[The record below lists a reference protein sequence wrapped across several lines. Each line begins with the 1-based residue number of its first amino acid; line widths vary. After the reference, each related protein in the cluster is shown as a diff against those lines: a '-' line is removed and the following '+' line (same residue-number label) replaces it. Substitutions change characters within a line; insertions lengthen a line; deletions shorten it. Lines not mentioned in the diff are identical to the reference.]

1 MILIQLVIAEKP
13 SVARAIAQVL
23 GASEKRDGY
32 LEGSGW
38 LVSWCIGHLVELAP
52 TDAYDPKYS
61 KWNYADLPIVPSEWQ
76 YRVLPDTKKQFDI
89 LDGLMKDSR
98 VESIVCATYAGR
110 EGELIFRLVYHLCGC
125 TKPVKRLWI
134 SSMEE
139 TAIRKGFDHLLDS
152 ANYDNLYAAALCR
165 AKADWLVGIN
175 ATRLFSTLYKGSTLN
190 VGRVQTPTLAL
201 LMEREAAITS
211 FKKEKFYTVELKLEG
226 LTAASGRIKS
236 KTEAEKLRRACLGTS
251 VTVTGVEQT
260 ERTER
265 PPKLY
270 DLTTLQREANRLFG
284 YTAQETLDYLQSLY
298 EKRLTTYP
306 RTDSRYL
313 TEATA
318 DGLPTLCQTV
328 AGALPCMEGLTFPV
342 NAAQVSDSSKVSDHH
357 AVIPT
362 AEIAGA
368 DLAALPTGE
377 RNVLYMI
384 AVRLLCAVGE
394 PHTYAETAVTLECGG
409 GSFAAGGRTET
420 AMGWKKTERAYLASL
435 KKAPKEVSS
444 ALPELAEGQT
454 LAGGDALLKS
464 GTTTPPPRFTE
475 DTLLAAMEHA
485 SAEDFAKLEDVKM
498 GSPTQAQQSGLRGEK
513 EGQRNGA
520 DARHQTGAAEWS
532 LPRRGLGTPATRAA
546 TIEKLVR
553 SGYVERNGRQLIPTE
568 KGLALCWTMPDQ
580 LKSAKLTAEWEE
592 RLGAV
597 ERGELAPEDFMAGI
611 VDMLTNLVKSYANV
625 AVASSALSR
634 SGRTVVGKCP
644 RCGKNVV
651 EGKKSFFCEGYYDT
665 PPCGF
670 ALWKNNRFF
679 TSKRKELT
687 RKIAAALLN
696 NGRAAVSGL
705 FSERKGVFYDATVVM
720 VDNGGKYVHFELE
733 FNDRRKG
740 S

>member
-1 MILIQLVIAEKP
+1 MPIQLVIAEKP

-76 YRVLPDTKKQFDI
+76 YRVLPDTRKQFDI

-98 VESIVCATYAGR
+98 VESIVCATDAGR

-175 ATRLFSTLYKGSTLN
+175 GTRLFSTLYKGSTLN

-211 FKKEKFYTVELKLEG
+211 FKKEKFYTVELKLDG
-226 LTAASGRIKS
+226 LTAVSGRIKS
-236 KTEAEKLRRACLGTS
+236 KTEAEKLRRTCLGTS

-313 TEATA
+313 TEDMA
-318 DGLPTLCQTV
+318 DGLPALCQTV
-328 AGALPCMEGLTFPV
+328 AGALPCMEGLAFPV
-342 NAAQVSDSSKVSDHH
+342 NAAQVSDSSKVTDHH

-362 AEIAGA
+362 SEIAGA

-394 PHTYAETAVTLECGG
+394 PHIYAETAVTLECGG
-409 GSFAAGGRTET
+409 GSFTAGGRTET
-420 AMGWKKTERAYLASL
+420 AMGWKETERAYLATL
-435 KKAPKEVSS
+435 KKAPKEAPST
-444 ALPELAEGQT
+444 LPELAEGQT

-475 DTLLAAMEHA
+475 DTLLSAMDHA
-485 SAEDFAKLEDVKM
+485 SAEDFAALESV
-498 GSPTQAQQSGLRGEK
+498 E
-513 EGQRNGA
+513 
-520 DARHQTGAAEWS
+520 
-532 LPRRGLGTPATRAA
+532 RRGLGTPATRAGV
-546 TIEKLVR
+546 IEKLVR
-553 SGYVERNGRQLIPTE
+553 SGYVERDNRQLIPTE
-568 KGLALCWTMPDQ
+568 KGMALAWTMPDQ

-597 ERGELAPEDFMAGI
+597 ERGELTPEDFMAGI

-679 TSKRKELT
+679 ANKRKELT
-687 RKIAAALLN
+687 QKIAAALLK

-705 FSERKGVFYDATVVM
+705 FSEKKGVFYDATVVM
-720 VDNGGKYVHFELE
+720 VDDGGKYVRFELE
-733 FNDRRKG
+733 FNNRKKG

>member
-32 LEGSGW
+32 LEGRGSPVATSKCQGHLEAPTEPTGETGW

-98 VESIVCATYAGR
+98 VESIVCATDAGR

-139 TAIRKGFDHLLDS
+139 PAIRKGFDHLLDS

-175 ATRLFSTLYKGSTLN
+175 GTRLFSTLYKGSTLN
-190 VGRVQTPTLAL
+190 VGRVQTPTLTL

-211 FKKEKFYTVELKLEG
+211 FKKEKFYTVELKLDG
-226 LTAASGRIKS
+226 LTAVSGRIKS

-251 VTVTGVEQT
+251 VTVVGVKQT

-313 TEATA
+313 TEDMA
-318 DGLPTLCQTV
+318 DGLPALCQTV
-328 AGALPCMEGLTFPV
+328 AGALSCMEGLSFPV
-342 NAAQVSDSSKVSDHH
+342 NAVQVSDSSKVTDHH

-409 GSFAAGGRTET
+409 GSFTAGGRTET
-420 AMGWKKTERAYLASL
+420 AMGWKEAERAYLVTL
-435 KKAPKEVSS
+435 KKIPKEVPST
-444 ALPELAEGQT
+444 LPELAEGQT

-464 GTTTPPPRFTE
+464 GTTAPPPRFTE

-485 SAEDFAKLEDVKM
+485 SAEDFAKLEDVE
-498 GSPTQAQQSGLRGEK
+498 RV
-513 EGQRNGA
+513 
-520 DARHQTGAAEWS
+520 
-532 LPRRGLGTPATRAA
+532 GLGTPATRAA

-553 SGYVERNGRQLIPTE
+553 SGYVERDGRQLIPTE

-611 VDMLTNLVKSYANV
+611 VDMLTKLVKSYANV

-679 TSKRKELT
+679 ASKRKELT
-687 RKIAAALLN
+687 RKIAAALLKS
-696 NGRAAVSGL
+696 GRAAVSGL
-705 FSERKGVFYDATVVM
+705 FSEKKGVFYDATVVM
-720 VDNGGKYVHFELE
+720 VDDGGKYVHFELE

>member
-1 MILIQLVIAEKP
+1 M
-13 SVARAIAQVL
+13 L

-32 LEGSGW
+32 MEGNGW

-98 VESIVCATYAGR
+98 VESIVCATDAGR

-139 TAIRKGFDHLLDS
+139 TAICKGFDHLLDS

-175 ATRLFSTLYKGSTLN
+175 GTRLFSTLYKGSTLN
-190 VGRVQTPTLAL
+190 VGRVQTPTLTL

-211 FKKEKFYTVELKLEG
+211 FKKEKFYTVELKLDG
-226 LTAASGRIKS
+226 LTAVSGRIKS

-251 VTVTGVEQT
+251 VTVVGVKQT

-313 TEATA
+313 TEDMA
-318 DGLPTLCQTV
+318 DGLPALCQTV
-328 AGALPCMEGLTFPV
+328 AGALSCMEGLSFPV
-342 NAAQVSDSSKVSDHH
+342 NAVQVSDSSKVTDHH

-409 GSFAAGGRTET
+409 GSFTAGGRTET
-420 AMGWKKTERAYLASL
+420 AMGWKEAERAYLVTL
-435 KKAPKEVSS
+435 KKIPKEVPST
-444 ALPELAEGQT
+444 LPELAEGQT

-464 GTTTPPPRFTE
+464 GTTAPPPRFTE

-485 SAEDFAKLEDVKM
+485 SAEDFAKLEDVE
-498 GSPTQAQQSGLRGEK
+498 RV
-513 EGQRNGA
+513 
-520 DARHQTGAAEWS
+520 
-532 LPRRGLGTPATRAA
+532 GLGTPATRAA

-553 SGYVERNGRQLIPTE
+553 SGYVERDGRQLIPTE
-568 KGLALCWTMPDQ
+568 KGLALCLTMPDQ

-611 VDMLTNLVKSYANV
+611 VDMLTKLVKSYANV

-679 TSKRKELT
+679 ASKRKELT
-687 RKIAAALLN
+687 RKIAAALLKS
-696 NGRAAVSGL
+696 GRAAVSGL
-705 FSERKGVFYDATVVM
+705 FSEKKGVFYDATVVM
-720 VDNGGKYVHFELE
+720 VDDGGKYVHFELE

>member
-1 MILIQLVIAEKP
+1 M
-13 SVARAIAQVL
+13 L

-98 VESIVCATYAGR
+98 VESIVCATDAGR

-175 ATRLFSTLYKGSTLN
+175 GTRLFSTLYKGSTLN
-190 VGRVQTPTLAL
+190 VGRVQTPTLTL

-211 FKKEKFYTVELKLEG
+211 FKKEKFYTVELKLDG
-226 LTAASGRIKS
+226 LTAVSGRIKS

-251 VTVTGVEQT
+251 VTVTGVKQT

-313 TEATA
+313 TEDMA
-318 DGLPTLCQTV
+318 DGLPALCQTV

-342 NAAQVSDSSKVSDHH
+342 NAVQVSDSSKVTDHH
-357 AVIPT
+357 AVIST

-377 RNVLYMI
+377 RNILYMI

-420 AMGWKKTERAYLASL
+420 AMGWKEAERAYLAAL
-435 KKAPKEVSS
+435 KKAPKG
-444 ALPELAEGQT
+444 APLATLPELAEGQT

-485 SAEDFAKLEDVKM
+485 SAEDFAKLEDVE
-498 GSPTQAQQSGLRGEK
+498 RV
-513 EGQRNGA
+513 
-520 DARHQTGAAEWS
+520 
-532 LPRRGLGTPATRAA
+532 GLGTPATRAA

-553 SGYVERNGRQLIPTE
+553 SGYVERDGRQLIPTE

-679 TSKRKELT
+679 ASKRKELT
-687 RKIAAALLN
+687 RKIAAALLK

-705 FSERKGVFYDATVVM
+705 FSEKKGVFYDATVVM
-720 VDNGGKYVHFELE
+720 VDDGGKYVRFELE
-733 FNDRRKG
+733 FNNRKKG

>member
-1 MILIQLVIAEKP
+1 M
-13 SVARAIAQVL
+13 L
-23 GASEKRDGY
+23 GATEKRDGY
-32 LEGSGW
+32 MEGNGW

-89 LDGLMKDSR
+89 LNRLMKDSR
-98 VESIVCATYAGR
+98 VESIVCATDAGR

-139 TAIRKGFDHLLDS
+139 TAICKGFDHLLDS

-175 ATRLFSTLYKGSTLN
+175 GTRLFSTLYKGSTLN
-190 VGRVQTPTLAL
+190 VGRVQTPTLTL

-211 FKKEKFYTVELKLEG
+211 FKKEKFYTVELKLDG
-226 LTAASGRIKS
+226 LTAVSGRIKS

-251 VTVTGVEQT
+251 VTVVGVKQT

-313 TEATA
+313 TENMA
-318 DGLPTLCQTV
+318 DGLPALCQTV
-328 AGALPCMEGLTFPV
+328 AGALSCMEGLSFPV
-342 NAAQVSDSSKVSDHH
+342 NAVQVSDSSKVTDHH

-409 GSFAAGGRTET
+409 GSFTAGGRTET
-420 AMGWKKTERAYLASL
+420 AMGWKEAERAYLVTL
-435 KKAPKEVSS
+435 KKIPKEVPST
-444 ALPELAEGQT
+444 LPELAEGQT

-464 GTTTPPPRFTE
+464 GTTAPPPRFTE

-485 SAEDFAKLEDVKM
+485 SAEDFAKLEDVE
-498 GSPTQAQQSGLRGEK
+498 RV
-513 EGQRNGA
+513 
-520 DARHQTGAAEWS
+520 
-532 LPRRGLGTPATRAA
+532 GLGTPATRAA

-553 SGYVERNGRQLIPTE
+553 SGYVERDGRQLIPTE

-611 VDMLTNLVKSYANV
+611 VDMLTKLVKSYANV

-679 TSKRKELT
+679 ASKRKELT

-720 VDNGGKYVHFELE
+720 VDDGGKYVHFELE

>member
-1 MILIQLVIAEKP
+1 M
-13 SVARAIAQVL
+13 ARAIAQVL

-98 VESIVCATYAGR
+98 VESIVCATDAGR
-110 EGELIFRLVYHLCGC
+110 EGELIFRLVYDLCGC

-139 TAIRKGFDHLLDS
+139 PAIRKGFENLLDS
-152 ANYDNLYAAALCR
+152 SNYNNLYAAALCR

-175 ATRLFSTLYKGSTLN
+175 GTRLFSTLYKGSTLN

-270 DLTTLQREANRLFG
+270 DLTTLQREANRALG
-284 YTAQETLDYLQSLY
+284 YTAQQTLDYLQALY
-298 EKRLTTYP
+298 EKKLCTYP
-306 RTDSRYL
+306 RTDSRFL
-313 TEATA
+313 PDDMESAVPELVSA
-318 DGLPTLCQTV
+318 AAAVWGLDAPEEIL
-328 AGALPCMEGLTFPV
+328 AS
-342 NAAQVSDSSKVSDHH
+342 QVCNSQKVSDHH
-357 AVIPT
+357 AVVPT
-362 AEIAGA
+362 RSAAAA
-368 DLAALPTGE
+368 DINALPLGE
-377 RNVLYMI
+377 REILRLVSQSLLR
-384 AVRLLCAVGE
+384 AVCPPYR
-394 PHTYAETAVTLECGG
+394 YAETAVVAECGG
-409 GSFAAGGRTET
+409 HIFNAKGKVLLDT
-420 AMGWKKTERAYLASL
+420 GWRAYAEL
-435 KKAPKEVSS
+435 PQDT
-444 ALPELAEGQT
+444 ALPEGLSEGLT
-454 LAGGDALLKS
+454 LPVEAVRVKTGKTS
-464 GTTTPPPRFTE
+464 PPRHFTE
-475 DTLLAAMEHA
+475 DTILSSMETA
-485 SAEDFAKLEDVKM
+485 GAEDMPENTD
-498 GSPTQAQQSGLRGEK
+498 
-513 EGQRNGA
+513 
-520 DARHQTGAAEWS
+520 
-532 LPRRGLGTPATRAA
+532 RRGIGTPATRAGV
-546 TIEKLVR
+546 IEKLVR
-553 SGYVERNGRQLIPTE
+553 SGYAARDGRHLVPTE
-568 KGLALCWTMPDQ
+568 KGLALSWAMPDQ

-611 VDMLTNLVKSYANV
+611 VEMLRELVRSYANV
-625 AVASSALSR
+625 SVASSALSR

-644 RCGKNVV
+644 RCGKDVV